1 MINQNI
7 EKIKEAFFS
16 QLSHNLMTHAS
27 NIIGFSELMKNEE
40 LRQEDKLQ
48 YIQFVIE
55 LSNMILTLAEDVK
68 SLNKLSPESF
78 ALNESKANLNSFMDE
93 IYNAAQN
100 SNEIADGVRFTLRKT
115 LRDQDAT
122 FLIDKNKIFKMLNT
136 LLRNSFESTVSGG
149 IEFGYHLLHDAEKL
163 EFFVFDTGRGMTEEQ
178 QKKLFDMESV
188 SKQRNRGLGLIVMK
202 MTLDELGE
210 QLRIESKP
218 GEGTRIYFTLPFRR
232 QQAAAGAK
240 PDSAAPDWHGKKV
253 LVVDDN
259 KMNYLLICKMLF
271 STGAEFVWAS
281 DAAECRGQLD
291 AGRVDCVLMDVE
303 MPGMNGF
310 EASKIIKQT
319 FPGLPVIIVTAH
331 LGENVAR
338 RCLECGIDDYIIQ
351 PVHTKVLYEQ
361 LGKFLD

>member
-149 IEFGYHLLHDAEKL
+149 IEFGDSVALGVLDAVAE
-163 EFFVFDTGRGMTEEQ
+163 DG
-178 QKKLFDMESV
+178 
-188 SKQRNRGLGLIVMK
+188 GLGLLLGGADGLAEYSREPGTVEDVVAEDQADRI
-202 MTLDELGE
+202 LSDEL
-210 QLRIESKP
+210 
-218 GEGTRIYFTLPFRR
+218 LPDQKGLGQSVGRGLLGVAHPHAEIGPVA
-232 QQAAAGAK
+232 QQALESREVRGGRDQQDVADPGQHQHRNGVV
-240 PDSAAPDWHGKKV
+240 DHR
-253 LVVDDN
+253 LVVN
-259 KMNYLLICKMLF
+259 REELF
-271 STGAEFVWAS
+271 
-281 DAAECRGQLD
+281 
-291 AGRVDCVLMDVE
+291 
-303 MPGMNGF
+303 
-310 EASKIIKQT
+310 
-319 FPGLPVIIVTAH
+319 AH
-331 LGENVAR
+331 ALGD
-338 RCLECGIDDYIIQ
+338 GI
-351 PVHTKVLYEQ
+351 
-361 LGKFLD
+361 

>member
-163 EFFVFDTGRGMTEEQ
+163 EFFVFDTGRGMTE
-178 QKKLFDMESV
+178 
-188 SKQRNRGLGLIVMK
+188 
-202 MTLDELGE
+202 
-210 QLRIESKP
+210 
-218 GEGTRIYFTLPFRR
+218 
-232 QQAAAGAK
+232 
-240 PDSAAPDWHGKKV
+240 
-253 LVVDDN
+253 
-259 KMNYLLICKMLF
+259 
-271 STGAEFVWAS
+271 
-281 DAAECRGQLD
+281 
-291 AGRVDCVLMDVE
+291 
-303 MPGMNGF
+303 
-310 EASKIIKQT
+310 
-319 FPGLPVIIVTAH
+319 
-331 LGENVAR
+331 
-338 RCLECGIDDYIIQ
+338 
-351 PVHTKVLYEQ
+351 
-361 LGKFLD
+361 

>member
-271 STGAEFVWAS
+271 PPERNSCGPPTPPSAWRNLTRGGSTV
-281 DAAECRGQLD
+281 C
-291 AGRVDCVLMDVE
+291 
-303 MPGMNGF
+303 
-310 EASKIIKQT
+310 
-319 FPGLPVIIVTAH
+319 
-331 LGENVAR
+331 
-338 RCLECGIDDYIIQ
+338 
-351 PVHTKVLYEQ
+351 
-361 LGKFLD
+361 